1 MIKLKNILLEQ
12 FDNVP
17 EPTPG
22 TYNLKFEQNYKDGE
36 RDPVTENNV
45 QVTEQDIE
53 EFEKNKSIYNLSN
66 EDFWK
71 GIASNINNH
80 PQNRISRIRV
90 ESSIASKVETVSAG
104 KPEFEI
110 YIDEVSIGNYTTTS
124 PDDTTTYDD
133 FRNDI
138 KDQLEDQG
146 DNFVKAN
153 VEGRCRVGNTDYKFQ
168 FETDDPDTT
177 ADNIYW
183 DSDSFEQETG
193 LDELD
198 VLDKLTA

>member
-90 ESSIASKVETVSAG
+90 ESSIASK
-104 KPEFEI
+104 PEFEI

-153 VEGRCRVGNTDYKFQ
+153 VEGRCRVGNTNLKQ
-168 FETDDPDTT
+168 MIQTQQQTT
-177 ADNIYW
+177 YIGIVIHLNKK
-183 DSDSFEQETG
+183 
-193 LDELD
+193 LD
-198 VLDKLTA
+198 